1 MAVTIDEIL
10 TRGKGPAITAGIP
23 SIDSS
28 LQGAPAT
35 VPGTGSGKLAPGATD
50 IKGHPVEKVVTVPAP
65 IAPEIQGAPNAGQT
79 VAKPR
84 LEIIPPELPNA
95 NSLPKIGEKINQP
108 ETVKR
113 VTDINSIPEKNKNE
127 EQKKLS
133 YVELFQQLSPYKP
146 PTPEELER
154 ERKKQKREAIF
165 SAIGEGISALSNLY
179 FTSQYAPNAFDPSK
193 GMAATTKKRFDQ
205 LKKEREANQRE
216 YMSGYMR
223 AMQMDADAAR
233 DERNWS
239 HTIER
244 EKITDKWRQA
254 AEDRAQAKADRDA
267 KLADLQE
274 KRLNHQITEAE
285 YKAKVA
291 EANAKYAEENA
302 RLKNKLKEAQIVT
315 EGTKQTANK
324 ARANASNASANLSN
338 AKADKI
344 SEHDFKFTNADG
356 QAVQF
361 DENDFDNYYDA
372 VPQAIKEKHMT
383 YTYSG
388 IGLKRTKVYKAPTK
402 EQKKAAIGEYI
413 SSMHG
418 KNRNGKWTNASQIK
432 Y

>member
-10 TRGKGPAITAGIP
+10 MRGKGPAITAGIP

-50 IKGHPVEKVVTVPAP
+50 IKGHPVEKVVTVPAS
-65 IAPEIQGAPNAGQT
+65 ITPEFQGAPNAGQT

-84 LEIIPPELPNA
+84 LEIIPPELPSA
-95 NSLPKIGEKINQP
+95 NGLPKIGEKINQP
-108 ETVKR
+108 ETIKR

-127 EQKKLS
+127 EPKKLS

-216 YMSGYMR
+216 YISGYMR

-244 EKITDKWRQA
+244 EKITDKWRQDT
-254 AEDRAQAKADRDA
+254 EDRKRDKDEFDAQKRQ
-267 KLADLQE
+267 LDLQYLQGKIDRQDYLNQQE
-274 KRLNHQITEAE
+274 KLETEYME
-285 YKAKVA
+285 KHNQKMPTTPKPSSGRSGGGSSGGKGGGGKKTSLWKAYNPKTGETIPIYA
-291 EANAKYAEENA
+291 TDAANAWSQVPDGFTIRQAPSTTTTESTSGNGRRTKTTRRTSTKNA
-302 RLKNKLKEAQIVT
+302 NDNLEGPGKKKKNKL
-315 EGTKQTANK
+315 
-324 ARANASNASANLSN
+324 
-338 AKADKI
+338 
-344 SEHDFKFTNADG
+344 
-356 QAVQF
+356 
-361 DENDFDNYYDA
+361 
-372 VPQAIKEKHMT
+372 
-383 YTYSG
+383 
-388 IGLKRTKVYKAPTK
+388 GL
-402 EQKKAAIGEYI
+402 
-413 SSMHG
+413 
-418 KNRNGKWTNASQIK
+418 
-432 Y
+432 